1 MLREQTAT
9 SYTGMWSAPILNESS
24 AKKKVVVGLIAIFA
38 IVISQGIVQGQSTAG
53 WPTVLTSIVSN
64 ISPVIGIVAIIAMFL
79 IVVRL
84 AGGFGGGGAGGG
96 L

>member
-1 MLREQTAT
+1 MKDIRYNMNMIGSVIGAL
-9 SYTGMWSAPILNESS
+9 
-24 AKKKVVVGLIAIFA
+24 VVGLIAVFA
-38 IVISQGIVQGQSTAG
+38 IVISEGIVLGQSTTG
-53 WPTVLTSIVSN
+53 WPTVLSSIVNN
-64 ISPVIGIVAIIAMFL
+64 IAPVIGIVAIIAMFL